1 MNFTK
6 ERIDEIVTN
15 VVSKNNFSG
24 IKNQVME
31 AMDQIPEF
39 KQNILAY
46 TFLAAHVAQINAMAA
61 MKEVLYELFTEKEE

>member
-1 MNFTK
+1 M
-6 ERIDEIVTN
+6 D
-15 VVSKNNFSG
+15 
-24 IKNQVME
+24 

-46 TFLAAHVAQINAMAA
+46 TFLAAHVAQINAMVA